1 MHRVRAPVG
10 ERGPGGPR
18 GFLARLASL
27 GIASLGIAS
36 GAAWAQL
43 GRSDAKRRTQRSSL
57 HPVAPRRPPTDPNLS
72 SCGRSHPPTSGA
84 VSAALVAPFRP
95 GARGG
100 VVVVVV
106 AHVFEQRLTRLACV
120 LVRVCLRVRC
130 LSVLSGAVGPR
141 LALAAALS
149 DVCLLLCCCR
159 PQLPQPQRRAI
170 CGGRHG
176 LAWTAL
182 GGLTA
187 PTLAS
192 RWDGRSCSLCAERA
206 QRIP

>member
-18 GFLARLASL
+18 GFLGLPRSALPR
-27 GIASLGIAS
+27 S
-36 GAAWAQL
+36 GLPRAQL

-57 HPVAPRRPPTDPNLS
+57 HPVAPRRPPTPIFVRSLPPAVRPRQRFARLLLS
-72 SCGRSHPPTSGA
+72 
-84 VSAALVAPFRP
+84 APGP
-95 GARGG
+95 
-100 VVVVVV
+100 
-106 AHVFEQRLTRLACV
+106 
-120 LVRVCLRVRC
+120 
-130 LSVLSGAVGPR
+130 GAVGPR

>member
-57 HPVAPRRPPTDPNLS
+57 HPVAPRRPPTPIFV
-72 SCGRSHPPTSGA
+72 RSLPPA
-84 VSAALVAPFRP
+84 VRPRSAPRSFAPFRP
-95 GARGG
+95 WARGG

-106 AHVFEQRLTRLACV
+106 AHVFEQRLTRLAFV
-120 LVRVCLRVRC
+120 LVRVWV
-130 LSVLSGAVGPR
+130 S
-141 LALAAALS
+141 
-149 DVCLLLCCCR
+149 
-159 PQLPQPQRRAI
+159 
-170 CGGRHG
+170 CGGSHHACNRVW
-176 LAWTAL
+176 LKIAVFFL
-182 GGLTA
+182 LFGGFAQLYGCITFFNGN
-187 PTLAS
+187 LF
-192 RWDGRSCSLCAERA
+192 SLDITCVCGSLVA
-206 QRIP
+206 

>member
-18 GFLARLASL
+18 GFLGLPRSALPR
-27 GIASLGIAS
+27 S
-36 GAAWAQL
+36 GLPRAQL

-72 SCGRSHPPTSGA
+72 SCGRSHQPA
-84 VSAALVAPFRP
+84 VRSARRSFAPFRP
-95 GARGG
+95 WARGG

-106 AHVFEQRLTRLACV
+106 AHVFEQRLTRLAYV